1 MGLELGTGR
10 WSRAM
15 PPPPPRFVSDF
26 SQASLASGG
35 SRSLRRRRRLLER
48 RCRLRQTQI
57 AYLGCG
63 DRDRRRGVGSPSL
76 SPPSAS
82 TAAAALSV
90 HQWVD
95 IIAFECLNKTC

>member
-15 PPPPPRFVSDF
+15 PSPRRFVSDF
-26 SQASLASGG
+26 SQASLASWR
-35 SRSLRRRRRLLER
+35 SRSLRRRRCLLLR

-63 DRDRRRGVGSPSL
+63 DRRRGVGP
-76 SPPSAS
+76 
-82 TAAAALSV
+82 AAVAVTSICLDGGGGIVSSSV
-90 HQWVD
+90 G
-95 IIAFECLNKTC
+95 